1 MMPSHLI
8 GETAGVCTS
17 ILWTFGSILF
27 TQAGRRIG
35 ALSVNA
41 FRIIFGIV
49 LLGATHLFVFGTI
62 IPQANPSQ
70 FFYMGLSGVVGLT
83 IGDYAYFGALVLIGP
98 RRGVLLMSLAP
109 IFSAISA
116 YLVMGEIL
124 GLWAIIGIAT
134 TLSGVGLVILERE
147 GNSGEVPL
155 SKRQKTIGILLG
167 LGGSL
172 GQGIGLVISKY
183 GMIAAADNPIAPLNP
198 LSATLIRM
206 VVAAIFI
213 WIFVLTA
220 GKWSNVLDSLKDKK
234 GITRTFGG
242 AVTGPFLGVWLS
254 MVAVTYTKAGVAA
267 TLISLM
273 PVMIIPVVWILF
285 KQKTSW
291 RGILGA
297 GIAVIGVAILF
308 ST

>member
-1 MMPSHLI
+1 MAPHLI

-41 FRIIFGIV
+41 FRIIFGI
-49 LLGATHLFVFGTI
+49 LMLGATHLFAFGAI
-62 IPQANPSQ
+62 IPQANPAQ

-116 YLVMGEIL
+116 YCVMGEVL
-124 GLWAIIGIAT
+124 GLWAIIGIAV

-147 GNSGEVPL
+147 EDSGEVPL
-155 SKRQKTIGILLG
+155 SKREKTIGILLG

-183 GMIAAADNPIAPLNP
+183 GMIAAANDPSAPLNP

-213 WIFVLTA
+213 WIFILTA
-220 GKWSNVLDSLKDKK
+220 GKWTNVMESFKDKK
-234 GITRTFGG
+234 GITKTFGG

-285 KQKTSW
+285 RQKTSG

-308 ST
+308 LR

>member
-1 MMPSHLI
+1 MPSHLI

-49 LLGATHLFVFGTI
+49 LLGTTHLIAFGTI

-109 IFSAISA
+109 IFSAIAA
-116 YLVMGEIL
+116 YCVMGEIL
-124 GLWAIIGIAT
+124 GLWAIIGIAI

-147 GNSGEVPL
+147 EDSGEVPL
-155 SKRQKTIGILLG
+155 SKRQKTSGILLG

-183 GMIAAADNPIAPLNP
+183 GMIAAADNPSTPLNP

-213 WIFVLTA
+213 WIFILTT
-220 GKWSNVLDSLKDKK
+220 GKWSNVLESSKDKK
-234 GITRTFGG
+234 GITRTIGG

-273 PVMIIPVVWILF
+273 PVLIIPVVWILF
-285 KQKTSW
+285 RQKTSW

-308 ST
+308 LT

>member
-49 LLGATHLFVFGTI
+49 LLGTTHLITMGTI

-109 IFSAISA
+109 IFSAVAA
-116 YLVMGEIL
+116 YFVMGEIL

-134 TLSGVGLVILERE
+134 TLSGVGLVILEGE
-147 GNSGEVPL
+147 EKSGEVPL
-155 SKRQKTIGILLG
+155 SKRQKTIGIFLG

-183 GMIAAADNPIAPLNP
+183 GMIAAANDPSTPLNP

-213 WIFVLTA
+213 WIFVLTT
-220 GKWSNVLDSLKDKK
+220 GKWSNVLDSLKDRK

-308 ST
+308 LR